1 MRERFTIFFAEVTQR
16 QVIFRSDVDR
26 KYYSERLEEYRR
38 DIISKTNCADNG
50 GGMTYAPALNFDYVE
65 RGYKRFCVL

>member
-1 MRERFTIFFAEVTQR
+1 MRERFTIFFAAVTQR

-26 KYYSERLEEYRR
+26 KYYSERLEEYHR

-50 GGMTYAPALNFDYVE
+50 LVA
-65 RGYKRFCVL
+65 

>member
-1 MRERFTIFFAEVTQR
+1 MRERFTIFFADVTQR

-50 GGMTYAPALNFDYVE
+50 LAA
-65 RGYKRFCVL
+65 